1 MDGSLGLIARMPAL
15 QVDWQTLVS
24 VNLPTLL
31 LVIVAV
37 PLALVG
43 YIVGA
48 DVLVRRRHPRLPHG
62 RHHRAKFLRPTW
74 QHVRRTGQLHEAPY
88 RRWHLDCAEEQPFVV
103 ASLPGLGADI
113 W

>member
-1 MDGSLGLIARMPAL
+1 MDGSFGLIARMPAL
-15 QVDWQTLVS
+15 QVDWQTLVA

-48 DVLVRRRHPRLPHG
+48 DVLGRRPSYGSSSTTARIPPSPR
-62 RHHRAKFLRPTW
+62 RAPPTPSTPMSSMAS
-74 QHVRRTGQLHEAPY
+74 RSPGSRT
-88 RRWHLDCAEEQPFVV
+88 LDSTTSP
-103 ASLPGLGADI
+103 
-113 W
+113 